1 MSLQEVRNQR
11 IYLQSQLKN
20 YLNDPITNE
29 KEITITRGRILR
41 AYVKEY
47 NLETDLGV
55 KARIQTLIRQEADLH
70 KSQVNERIKKVKA
83 DKNISVVNQIS
94 NELVLKF
101 RRLATNARSVVESR
115 SNGELIK
122 NATNTVGNTLSLGAT
137 ALKAPIMA
145 VLRLSS
151 YGIQYATR
159 LAVQPLHIPAYL
171 FSKIINPEG
180 SYQGKMINDMGKI
193 LGDELSLLLRQ
204 TEKGVRKIW

>member
-70 KSQVNERIKKVKA
+70 KNQVNERIKKVKA

-94 NELVLKF
+94 NELALKF

-137 ALKAPIMA
+137 ALKAPIMV

-151 YGIQYATR
+151 YGIQYAAR
-159 LAVQPLHIPAYL
+159 LAVQPLHIPGYL

-180 SYQGKMINDMGKI
+180 SYQGKMINDMGKF

-204 TEKGVRKIW
+204 TEKGVRKI

>member
-137 ALKAPIMA
+137 ALKAPIMV

-151 YGIQYATR
+151 YGIQYAAR
-159 LAVQPLHIPAYL
+159 LAVQPLHIPVYL

-204 TEKGVRKIW
+204 TEKGVRKI

>member
-1 MSLQEVRNQR
+1 MSLQEVRNLR

-70 KSQVNERIKKVKA
+70 KNQVNERIRKVKA

-94 NELVLKF
+94 NELALKF

-122 NATNTVGNTLSLGAT
+122 NATNTVGNTLSLGVT

-151 YGIQYATR
+151 YGIQYAAR
-159 LAVQPLHIPAYL
+159 LAVQPLHIPGYL

-180 SYQGKMINDMGKI
+180 SYQGKMINDMGKF

-204 TEKGVRKIW
+204 TEKGVRKI

>member
-20 YLNDPITNE
+20 YLNDPIINE

-204 TEKGVRKIW
+204 TEKGVRKI

>member
-20 YLNDPITNE
+20 YLNDPIINE

-94 NELVLKF
+94 NELALKF

-115 SNGELIK
+115 TNGELIK

-137 ALKAPIMA
+137 ALKAPIMV

-151 YGIQYATR
+151 YGIQYAAR
-159 LAVQPLHIPAYL
+159 LAVQPLHIPVYL

-180 SYQGKMINDMGKI
+180 SYQGKMINDMGKF

-204 TEKGVRKIW
+204 TEKGVRKI

>member
-20 YLNDPITNE
+20 YLNDPIINE

>member
-20 YLNDPITNE
+20 YLNDPIINE

-94 NELVLKF
+94 NELALKF

-115 SNGELIK
+115 TNGELIK

-137 ALKAPIMA
+137 ALKAPIMV

-151 YGIQYATR
+151 YGIQYAAR
-159 LAVQPLHIPAYL
+159 LAVQPLHIPVYL

-180 SYQGKMINDMGKI
+180 SYQGKMINNMGKI

>member
-70 KSQVNERIKKVKA
+70 KNQVNERIKKVKA

-137 ALKAPIMA
+137 ALKAPIMV

-151 YGIQYATR
+151 YGIQYAAR
-159 LAVQPLHIPAYL
+159 LAVQPLHIPVYL

-180 SYQGKMINDMGKI
+180 SYQGKMINNMGKI

-204 TEKGVRKIW
+204 TEKGVRKI

>member
-20 YLNDPITNE
+20 YLNDPIINE

-94 NELVLKF
+94 NELALKF

-137 ALKAPIMA
+137 ALKAPIMV

-151 YGIQYATR
+151 YGIQYAAR
-159 LAVQPLHIPAYL
+159 LAVQPLHIPVYL

-180 SYQGKMINDMGKI
+180 SYQGKMINNTGKI

-204 TEKGVRKIW
+204 TEKGVRKI